1 VSNAFKDLYNKKF
14 IRSLSVALNEV
25 WSDFDQKK
33 FTVLVFTRD
42 WKSKELKQR
51 MRHIT
56 CSLNACLPDK
66 YEDALAILKPAAEQF
81 SGIECLV
88 FPDYVEVYGLAHY
101 RKSITALE
109 HFTKYST
116 SELAVRPFIIEY
128 GDKMM
133 AQMQRWAGSQND
145 HVRRL
150 ASEGCRPRL
159 PWAMALPEFK
169 NNPAPVLQVIEKLK
183 SDESEY
189 VRRSVANNLNDISK
203 DHPHITLA
211 TAKRWH
217 GQTVETDKLIKHACR
232 TLLKAGDAKTMR
244 LFGYKNANHISL
256 DKCKLSKR
264 VNMGGDP
271 KFEFMLGS
279 NTRRGLG
286 KLRIDYAIDF
296 VRANGTRN
304 RKVFR
309 ISDVN
314 VTGNTRQVS
323 KKHSFR
329 KITTRKYYP
338 GKHGLSVIV
347 NGTVLWEQ
355 DFSLMAYE

>member
-1 VSNAFKDLYNKKF
+1 MSKAFKDLYNKKF
-14 IRSLSVALNEV
+14 IRTLSDVLTGVYA
-25 WSDFDQKK
+25 DFDSEKLAS
-33 FTVLVFTRD
+33 LVFNKG
-42 WKSKELKQR
+42 WKHKELKQR

-56 CSLNACLPDK
+56 DSLHACLPEK
-66 YEDALAILKPAAEQF
+66 YDDALAILRPAAEHF

-88 FPDYVEVYGLAHY
+88 FPDYVEVYGLKHY
-101 RKSITALE
+101 RKSISALA

-116 SELAVRPFIIEY
+116 SELAVRPFIIQY

-133 AQMQRWAGSQND
+133 AQMQRWATSKNH

-169 NNPAPVLQVIEKLK
+169 HDPAPVLLILEQLR

-203 DHPHITLA
+203 DHPRVTFT
-211 TAKRWH
+211 TAKQWH
-217 GQTVETDKLIKHACR
+217 GYSVETDRLIKHACR
-232 TLLKAGDAKTMR
+232 TLLKAGDKKTMR
-244 LFGYKNANHISL
+244 LFGYQDTRHIQL
-256 DKCKLSKR
+256 QKCKLSKR
-264 VNMGGDP
+264 VNMGSDLD
-271 KFEFMLGS
+271 FEFVIGS
-279 NTRRGLG
+279 TTKRESG

-296 VRANGTRN
+296 VRSNGNRN

-309 ISDVN
+309 ISDVDFM
-314 VTGNTRQVS
+314 GKSKPVS

-329 KITTRKYYP
+329 KITTRRYYP
-338 GKHGLSVIV
+338 GRHGLSVIV
-347 NGTVLWEQ
+347 NGVILWE
-355 DFSLMAYE
+355 DEFNLVVTT